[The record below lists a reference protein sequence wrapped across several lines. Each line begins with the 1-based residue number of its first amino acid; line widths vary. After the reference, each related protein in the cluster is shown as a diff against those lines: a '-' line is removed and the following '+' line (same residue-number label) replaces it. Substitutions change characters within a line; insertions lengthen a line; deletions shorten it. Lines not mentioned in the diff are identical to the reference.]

1 MCTMYVSSI
10 FKHLFNWNPSGPM
23 ETNETSKEVTGWLV
37 NSQNSNRSL
46 RKTWH
51 FLGPGVGFVNDLWFF
66 QKRRRIPQKNIWQK
80 GDSPLWQRKLF
91 VLVCVHLSKLKRRP
105 NNSIVNL
112 DLCFHLSSTVMS
124 CHHAAPLV
132 RQNPHGCFGRF
143 SSGGW
148 WSHPRTTKLGGS
160 RTRETMGKT
169 GDLGFH

>member
-1 MCTMYVSSI
+1 M
-10 FKHLFNWNPSGPM
+10 FHLFSSTFLIEIHQAQWRPTRLPRRSPVGLWTHKIAIVRC
-23 ETNETSKEVTGWLV
+23 EKLGISWVLV
-37 NSQNSNRSL
+37 LVLSMIY
-46 RKTWH
+46 
-51 FLGPGVGFVNDLWFF
+51 GFS
-66 QKRRRIPQKNIWQK
+66 KRRRIPQKNIWQK